1 MMRQGLWLFAVLFC
15 ATNAVFGQK
24 QNDWRSSLQFH
35 ASFDQSADADVAQG
49 DAKIYTAENLK
60 REKLT
65 AGLDTDVVSWEKDTG
80 KWGGCLKFHD
90 VQEKVVL
97 YQAKQNFPYRTDG
110 FDATISFW
118 LKVDPEKGLKPGYV
132 DPLQLT
138 DKAWN
143 DASLFVDFTKDDTPR
158 HFRLGVFS
166 DYAHWN
172 PKDTKWDEIAES
184 DRPMVTVKKTP
195 FSGDRWT
202 HVAIVLSGI
211 RSGHSHATLY
221 LDGENQGILGD
232 DLKLTW
238 QLENVAIMLGIQYI
252 GRIDDLAI
260 FSNALTDE
268 QIEQLYGLPNGVAG
282 K

>member
-1 MMRQGLWLFAVLFC
+1 MMRPIFLLLVVSLC
-15 ATNAVFGQK
+15 AANDVFGQERS
-24 QNDWRSSLQFH
+24 DWLSSLQFH
-35 ASFDQSADADVAQG
+35 ASFDQSADADVAKG

-65 AGLDTDVVSWEKDTG
+65 AGLDTGAVSWEKDTG

-132 DPLQLT
+132 DPLQIT

-143 DASLFVDFTKDDTPR
+143 DASLFVDFTKDETPR

-172 PKDTKWDEIAES
+172 SSDTNWDDIAES

-221 LDGENQGILGD
+221 LNGKNQGMLD
-232 DLKLTW
+232 SDLKLTW
-238 QLENVAIMLGIQYI
+238 QLENVAMMLGIQYI
-252 GRIDDLAI
+252 GRIDDFAI
-260 FSNALTDE
+260 FSKALTDE
-268 QIEQLYGLPNGVAG
+268 QVSQLYGLPNGVAG